1 MAYIRHDENC
11 NPVPSQP
18 GKTIRTQFSGTEG
31 WSTVTYEDFNADYV
45 RHDENCNPVPA
56 NTIGTYQRHDENCNP
71 VPANTIGT
79 YQRHDENCNP
89 VTDAGGGG
97 VSSPSNPRI
106 VVGSFFDDDNGSASG
121 SAYIY
126 NLDGTGEVK
135 VTASDGTS
143 GDRLG
148 VSVAVGN
155 DKIVVG
161 AYADDDDGSNSG
173 SVYVYNIDGTNE
185 VKLTASDAA
194 ANDVFGQSVAVG
206 NDKIVVGA
214 YADDDEGTNSG
225 SVYVYNLDGTGEVK
239 ITASDGAQYDSFGN
253 SVAVG
258 NDKIVVGAYGDDDD
272 GSNSGSVYVY
282 NLDGT
287 GETKINGSDTAAGD
301 SFGNSVAIGNNKLV
315 VGSPYDDDD
324 GTSSGSVYVYNLD
337 GTGEVKI
344 TASDAVAGDNFGFS
358 VAVGSNKIVVGSIN
372 NDDSGSAYIYNL
384 DGTGEVK
391 ITPSDGAQY
400 DLFGFS
406 VGVSNDKVVVGA
418 RGDDNVGSASGSAY
432 IYNLDGTGEVK
443 ITASDAADGD
453 YYGTSVAIG

>member
-11 NPVPSQP
+11 NPVASQP
-18 GKTIRTQFSGTEG
+18 GKTIRTQFSGNEG

-45 RHDENCNPVPA
+45 RHDENCNPVPV

-71 VPANTIGT
+71 VNTIGT

-89 VTDAGGGG
+89 VTGGG
-97 VSSPSNPRI
+97 VSSSNNPRI
-106 VVGSFFDDDNGSASG
+106 VVGSFFDDDGGSASG

-135 VTASDGTS
+135 VTASDGAS

-148 VSVAVGN
+148 ISVAVGH

-161 AYADDDDGSNSG
+161 AYADDDGGSNSG
-173 SVYVYNIDGTNE
+173 SVYVYDIDGTNE

-194 ANDVFGQSVAVG
+194 ANDVFGQSVAIG
-206 NDKIVVGA
+206 SNKIVVGA
-214 YADDDEGTNSG
+214 YADDDGATNSG

-239 ITASDGAQYDSFGN
+239 ITASDVAEYDSFGN

-258 NDKIVVGAYGDDDD
+258 HNKIAVGSYGDDDS

-287 GETKINGSDTAAGD
+287 GETKITGSDTAAGD

-324 GTSSGSVYVYNLD
+324 GNSSGSVYIYNLN

-344 TASDAVAGDNFGFS
+344 TASDAAADDNFGIS
-358 VAVGSNKIVVGSIN
+358 VAVGSNKIVVGAQNSN
-372 NDDSGSAYIYNL
+372 SEKGSAYIYNL

-391 ITPSDGAQY
+391 ITASDGAQY
-400 DLFGFS
+400 DQFGFS
-406 VGVSNDKVVVGA
+406 VAVSNDKVVVGA
-418 RGDDNVGSASGSAY
+418 RGDDNVGSSSGSAY

-443 ITASDAADGD
+443 ITASDAANGD
-453 YYGTSVAIG
+453 LYGTSVAIG

>member
-18 GKTIRTQFSGTEG
+18 GKTIRTQFSGNEG

-45 RHDENCNPVPA
+45 RHDENCNPVPV

-79 YQRHDENCNP
+79 YQRHDENNNP
-89 VTDAGGGG
+89 VSGGGL
-97 VSSPSNPRI
+97 SSPSSPRI
-106 VVGSFFDDDNGSASG
+106 VVGSIFDDDNGSASG

-135 VTASDGTS
+135 VTASDGAS

-148 VSVAVGN
+148 ISVAVGSN
-155 DKIVVG
+155 KIVVG
-161 AYADDDDGSNSG
+161 AYTDDDDGSNSG

-185 VKLTASDAA
+185 VKLTASDAF
-194 ANDVFGQSVAVG
+194 ANDIFGRSVSIG
-206 NDKIVVGA
+206 SNKIVVGA
-214 YADDDEGTNSG
+214 PGNDDDGTSSG
-225 SVYVYNLDGTGEVK
+225 SAYIYNLDGTNEVK
-239 ITASDGAQYDSFGN
+239 LTASDGAQYDEFGI

-258 NDKIVVGAYGDDDD
+258 NDKVVVGAYGDDDN
-272 GSNSGSVYVY
+272 GSTSGSVYVY

-287 GETKINGSDTAAGD
+287 GETKIIGSDTAAGD

-315 VGSPYDDDD
+315 VGSPYDDDN
-324 GTSSGSVYVYNLD
+324 GSSSGSVYVYNLD

-344 TASDAVAGDNFGFS
+344 TASDAAAGDNFGFS
-358 VAVGSNKIVVGSIN
+358 VAVGSNKIVVGSIS
-372 NDDSGSAYIYNL
+372 DDTFGSAYIYNL

-391 ITPSDGAQY
+391 ITASDAAQY
-400 DLFGFS
+400 DQFGYS

-418 RGDDNVGSASGSAY
+418 RGDDNVGSSSGSAY

-443 ITASDAADGD
+443 ITASDAADSD
-453 YYGTSVAIG
+453 LYGTSVAIG